1 MIQRNGKIAHALK
14 TRRINILKMATL
26 PKATYRFN
34 AIPMKLPKTS
44 FTELE

>member
-14 TRRINILKMATL
+14 TRRINILKMAIR

>member
-1 MIQRNGKIAHALK
+1 MIQRNGKISHALK

-26 PKATYRFN
+26 HKATYRFK
-34 AIPMKLPKTS
+34 AIPMKLSKTS